1 MFTAT
6 FLESVPALQV
16 CELAALP
23 SASQGVTDESFVYT
37 SPRGRRQ
44 GDKSSL
50 QEQSTGR
57 GILSV
62 LLIQESDRERNGV
75 KQRHDR
81 MLAVPYFA
89 LRR

>member
-44 GDKSSL
+44 GDKSCCG
-50 QEQSTGR
+50 EQSIG
-57 GILSV
+57 GILIV
-62 LLIQESDRERNGV
+62 MVIPESDSERNGV